1 MSELILHQYPAS
13 PFAEKVRR
21 ILGYKGIAWRSV
33 TIPRMLPK
41 PDVMPL
47 TGGYRKTPILQIG
60 ADIFLD
66 TAHISREIERR
77 FPSPTLFPAGA
88 QTTAAVIAGWADK
101 TLFFDVVGVVFGTLG
116 ATVPP
121 EFAAD
126 RMKMSDGL
134 MDPMRYAADLPHL
147 RAQLRAHL
155 FWLEHGFSD
164 GRPFL
169 LGAAPAYPDFSV
181 YAFVW
186 MLVNR
191 VPPETAPLADMPHL
205 QAWMKRM
212 EALGHGTPTDLSP
225 KDALAIAAAAS
236 PAAVEMHH
244 PETPEG
250 LPVGAKVTVAADD
263 YGKDPVAGVLLGVSA
278 QRIVIRRVDPVV
290 GEVNLHF
297 PRAGFRLL
305 AAA

>member
-1 MSELILHQYPAS
+1 MSELILHHYPAS

-33 TIPRMLPK
+33 IIPRMLPK

-60 ADIFLD
+60 ADVFCD
-66 TAHISREIERR
+66 TARISREIERR
-77 FPSPTLFPAGA
+77 FPTPTLFPAGT
-88 QTTAAVIAGWADK
+88 QTTAAVLAGWADK

-126 RMKMSDGL
+126 RMKMSDGQ
-134 MDPMRYAADLPHL
+134 MDPMRLASDLPHL

-155 FWLEHGFSD
+155 FWLEHGFGD
-164 GRPFL
+164 GRLFL

-181 YAFVW
+181 FAFVW
-186 MLVNR
+186 MLTTR

-212 EALGHGTPTDLSP
+212 EALGHGTPTDLAP

-236 PAAVEMHH
+236 PAALEMHH

-250 LPVGAKVTVAADD
+250 LPIGAKVTVAADD

-278 QRIVIRRVDPVV
+278 QRIVIRRIDPVV

-305 AAA
+305 PAA